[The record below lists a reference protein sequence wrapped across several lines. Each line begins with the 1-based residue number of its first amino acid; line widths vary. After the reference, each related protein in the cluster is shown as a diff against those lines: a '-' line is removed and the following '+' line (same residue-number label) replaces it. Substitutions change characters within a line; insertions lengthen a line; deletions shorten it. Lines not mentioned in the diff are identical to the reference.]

1 MKMNPIVAKVFFWA
15 LVAGLGCNFVLQNIS
30 YAFYKKAKPM
40 KEVDFTP
47 EYIQFNEKLSG
58 YGYNLT
64 SAADKLILFF
74 GGSNYIAY
82 NSVGCFGGVFPCPF
96 FAADFYGSQN
106 SKGKMNLESMQ
117 QTAVDLYDWA
127 KRNYPE
133 QKIIVMGHSYGT
145 GIAAYLASVR
155 NCDYLILLAA
165 YRDLADLYNKIIPLF
180 HGPMRAFI
188 TNDIRLIDYAPA
200 VKCKTCII
208 GSKADRTLSA
218 GLQEQVKDCFNDA
231 QLKIFD
237 DVSHD
242 DYLRNEQVIEF
253 IKGILP

>member
-1 MKMNPIVAKVFFWA
+1 M
-15 LVAGLGCNFVLQNIS
+15 
-30 YAFYKKAKPM
+30 
-40 KEVDFTP
+40 
-47 EYIQFNEKLSG
+47 
-58 YGYNLT
+58 
-64 SAADKLILFF
+64 
-74 GGSNYIAY
+74 
-82 NSVGCFGGVFPCPF
+82 
-96 FAADFYGSQN
+96 
-106 SKGKMNLESMQ
+106 
-117 QTAVDLYDWA
+117 
-127 KRNYPE
+127 
-133 QKIIVMGHSYGT
+133 
-145 GIAAYLASVR
+145 
-155 NCDYLILLAA
+155 
-165 YRDLADLYNKIIPLF
+165 ADLYNKIIPLF